1 MENGITRIVAAL
13 CAAGSA
19 GLFWTLGVFLA
30 VPWTEGRLLD
40 LSRVEAQLIAVPL
53 LLGSAVAWGA
63 LHILAIAD
71 LDARPRI
78 YQALVVLFLLALFAA
93 AASGMAWSQAQG
105 VVSQA
110 AGSGR

>member
-1 MENGITRIVAAL
+1 MENAITRIVAAL

-30 VPWTEGRLLD
+30 VPWNEGRLFELT
-40 LSRVEAQLIAVPL
+40 RVEAQLIVVPL

-71 LDARPRI
+71 RDARPRL
-78 YQALVVLFLLALFAA
+78 YQALAVLFLVALLGA

-110 AGSGR
+110 PGSGR